1 MNLRLFFT
9 VLKARFILVL
19 LAFGLSVA
27 AGWFFTSLQ
36 AVKYTATTSLVL
48 NQNSD
53 TPFNGSA
60 PTRMTASYI
69 ATQVDIIQSQS
80 VALQVAETLALDE
93 GQPVGDFK
101 SLNETAGM
109 LLNSL
114 FVEPSRDS
122 RVMRIHYEAKS
133 AKDAAKIANAFVDA
147 YVAVTL
153 KLSTDP
159 ARRNAEWFDN
169 QLVDMR
175 QRLES
180 SQEEL
185 SRYQQEHGI
194 IAISERLKTET
205 VALEDLTKKLTL
217 AKADV
222 LDMQGRQLG
231 GNHPS
236 YRRALSKQYAISK
249 SIDEREATIH
259 TLKKQR
265 EAIDKLERQVKIEQ
279 QNYDSTL
286 QGFYQSRLQ
295 SQLTQT
301 NISVL
306 NRAVAPSEPSS
317 PNLMLNMVAAAV
329 LGLVLGVVIAIL
341 TELLFRRVRTD
352 EDAADILGAP
362 VLASI

>member
-1 MNLRLFFT
+1 
-9 VLKARFILVL
+9 
-19 LAFGLSVA
+19 
-27 AGWFFTSLQ
+27 
-36 AVKYTATTSLVL
+36 
-48 NQNSD
+48 
-53 TPFNGSA
+53 
-60 PTRMTASYI
+60 MTASYI

-80 VALQVAETLALDE
+80 VALQVAESLERDAGRSET
-93 GQPVGDFK
+93 DFK
-101 SLNETAGM
+101 TLNDIAGQ
-109 LLNSL
+109 LLRNL
-114 FVEPSRDS
+114 HVEPSRDS
-122 RVMRIHYEAKS
+122 RVMQIHYEAKS
-133 AKDAAKIANAFVDA
+133 PNDAAKIANAFVDA

-159 ARRNAEWFDN
+159 ARRNAEWFDK

-175 QRLES
+175 QRLEQ
-180 SQEEL
+180 SQDEL
-185 SRYQQEHGI
+185 ARYQQEKGI
-194 IAISERLKTET
+194 IAISERLKTEA

-217 AKADV
+217 AKAEV
-222 LDMQGRQLG
+222 IDMQGRQLG
-231 GNHPS
+231 ANHPS
-236 YRRALSKQYAISK
+236 YRRALNKQYAIQN
-249 SIDEREATIH
+249 SIEERKGTIH
-259 TLKKQR
+259 TLKQQR
-265 EAIDKLERQVKIEQ
+265 EAIDKLERQVAIEQ

-329 LGLVLGVVIAIL
+329 LGLVLGIVIAIL
-341 TELLFRRVRTD
+341 TEMLFRRVRTD